1 MKERRKN
8 KKKERI
14 KIKIIGIKKI
24 MEIIETK

>member
-14 KIKIIGIKKI
+14 KIKIIGIKKM

>member
-8 KKKERI
+8 KKKKRI
-14 KIKIIGIKKI
+14 KIKIIGIKKM